1 MRLPMSRKQSG
12 SALITALVFL
22 IILTILGLSTMTTSR
37 LEVRMAANTQFA
49 HQAFQAA
56 ESGIAQV
63 LASLGEEGAASPLLD
78 TTGGPV
84 SGGSFFFNEDPV
96 NGQYVH
102 PDTGKKYTERATISV
117 EFREPVGKLGEGV
130 SLGSSFS
137 AYHFGAISTG
147 ESSAGGE
154 SVHVQGFYIVGP
166 G

>member
-1 MRLPMSRKQSG
+1 MRSPPSRKQSG

-22 IILTILGLSTMTTSR
+22 IILTVLGLSTMTTSR

-63 LASLGEEGAASPLLD
+63 LANLGENGAASPLLN
-78 TTGGPV
+78 TTGGVV
-84 SGGSFFFNEDPV
+84 SGGSFFFNEDALNGTFV
-96 NGQYVH
+96 NGG
-102 PDTGKKYTERATISV
+102 TKYRERATINV
-117 EFREPVGKLGEGV
+117 EFRPPVGKLVEGV

-137 AYHFGAISTG
+137 AYHFGAVSTG

>member
-1 MRLPMSRKQSG
+1 MRHPTTRKQSG
-12 SALITALVFL
+12 SALITALIFL

-63 LASLGEEGAASPLLD
+63 LADLGENGAGSSLLN
-78 TTGGPV
+78 TTGGVV
-84 SGGSFFFNEDPV
+84 SGGSHFFNEDSV
-96 NGQYVH
+96 NGTFEN
-102 PDTGKKYTERATISV
+102 DGTKYRERATITV
-117 EFREPVGKLGEGV
+117 EFRPPVGELVEGM
-130 SLGSSFS
+130 SLGANFS
-137 AYHFGAISTG
+137 AYHFSAVSTG
-147 ESSAGGE
+147 QSSAGGE

>member
-1 MRLPMSRKQSG
+1 MRRSNSCKQSG

-22 IILTILGLSTMTTSR
+22 IILTVLGLSTMTTSR

-63 LASLGEEGAASPLLD
+63 LADLGENGASSNLLN
-78 TTGGPV
+78 TTGGVV
-84 SGGSFFFNEDPV
+84 SGGSHFFNEDAV
-96 NGQYVH
+96 NGTFVN
-102 PDTGKKYTERATISV
+102 DGKKYRERATITV
-117 EFREPVGKLGEGV
+117 EFRPPVGKLVEGV

-137 AYHFGAISTG
+137 AYHFGALSTG